1 MLKVKNLGNKFCSIS
16 AGIVETGATVH
27 LPVWEV
33 RVLLRANKQDLQFI
47 MDEK

>member
-16 AGIVETGATVH
+16 AGVVEKDAIVH

-33 RVLLRANKQDLQFI
+33 RMLLRANKQDLQII